1 MSKFYILKLAN
12 FLAFFWHLIP
22 EFIRLKLFFGFFILE
37 SRGDEKKGLKKLF
50 LIKDKLN
57 LVINERALNYGKG
70 IHPKHSLTKYHDFF
84 IENILNGENVLDI
97 GCGYGAVATSV
108 ALKKDKSKII
118 GIDYD
123 ENKLSQ
129 AIENNKLKNL
139 KFVSLD
145 ATKNIPKGK
154 WDVIILSNVL
164 EHISKRVLFLKKVV
178 QNSKCRKILIR
189 VPCFERDWEVPMRK
203 KLKINF
209 YSDNDHK
216 IEHTIQQFLD
226 EMIEVGIN
234 VTETKTTWG
243 EIWAVC
249 KINKSHGKS

>member
-1 MSKFYILKLAN
+1 MKF
-12 FLAFFWHLIP
+12 
-22 EFIRLKLFFGFFILE
+22 
-37 SRGDEKKGLKKLF
+37 
-50 LIKDKLN
+50 
-57 LVINERALNYGKG
+57 IN
-70 IHPKHSLTKYHDFF
+70 
-84 IENILNGENVLDI
+84 
-97 GCGYGAVATSV
+97 
-108 ALKKDKSKII
+108 
-118 GIDYD
+118 
-123 ENKLSQ
+123 
-129 AIENNKLKNL
+129 
-139 KFVSLD
+139 D

-178 QNSKCRKILIR
+178 KNSKCRKILIR

>member
-1 MSKFYILKLAN
+1 MKELKL
-12 FLAFFWHLIP
+12 
-22 EFIRLKLFFGFFILE
+22 R
-37 SRGDEKKGLKKLF
+37 
-50 LIKDKLN
+50 
-57 LVINERALNYGKG
+57 KG

-164 EHISKRVLFLKKVV
+164 EHISKRVLFLKKVIY
-178 QNSKCRKILIR
+178 NSKCRKILIR
-189 VPCFERDWEVPMRK
+189 VPCFERSWEIPMRK
-203 KLKINF
+203 KLKLIF
-209 YSDNDHK
+209 
-216 IEHTIQQFLD
+216 TLT
-226 EMIEVGIN
+226 MIIKLN
-234 VTETKTTWG
+234 TLS
-243 EIWAVC
+243 
-249 KINKSHGKS
+249 KSFWMK

>member
-1 MSKFYILKLAN
+1 M
-12 FLAFFWHLIP
+12 
-22 EFIRLKLFFGFFILE
+22 
-37 SRGDEKKGLKKLF
+37 
-50 LIKDKLN
+50 
-57 LVINERALNYGKG
+57 INERALHYGKG
-70 IHPKHSLTKYHDFF
+70 IHPKHSLTKYHEFF

-123 ENKLSQ
+123 ENKLTQ
-129 AIENNKLKNL
+129 AIENNQLKNL

-209 YSDNDHK
+209 YSDDDHK
-216 IEHTIQQFLD
+216 IEHTVQQFMD

-234 VTETKTTWG
+234 VKETKTIWG

>member
-1 MSKFYILKLAN
+1 MSKYYILKLAN
-12 FLAFFWHLIP
+12 FLAIFWHLIP
-22 EFIRLKLFFGFFILE
+22 KFIRLKLFFGFFILE
-37 SRGDEKKGLKKLF
+37 SRGDEKKGLKQLF

-57 LVINERALNYGKG
+57 LVINERALHYGKG

-97 GCGYGAVATSV
+97 GCGYGAVANSV

-123 ENKLSQ
+123 QNKLSQ
-129 AIENNKLKNL
+129 AIENNKFKNL
-139 KFVSLD
+139 NFVSLD
-145 ATKNIPKGK
+145 ATKTLPPGK

-164 EHISKRVLFLKKVV
+164 EHIDKRVLFLKKII
-178 QNSKCRKILIR
+178 QNSKCKKILIR
-189 VPCFERDWEVPMRK
+189 VPCFERSWEIPMRK

-216 IEHTIQQFLD
+216 IEHTIEEFLD
-226 EMIEVGIN
+226 EMREVRIN
-234 VTETKTTWG
+234 ITEVKTFWG

-249 KINKSHGKS
+249 KTNKSYGKS